1 MHLLT
6 LSALHEIVS
15 SNSITN
21 TSPLVPAY
29 IQEQLQLAVKQMLM
43 GLPVEPLLDNNLQI
57 QQWVN
62 QLKQLS
68 PSLFVP
74 YKKLLSD
81 IPITAKIDLNPSFYR
96 TNTSHKYPQKPQFKV
111 IEVRANVG
119 IVRGNPRLFEWAI
132 RHPILSW
139 QDRVKLWVAAEY
151 FKIQPQ
157 ELQLIVLALHPTRAA
172 QKVSFSWDRRQH
184 RQIKNWLLNAIKL
197 ETEQTFVNS
206 EHFLAGQAEEIATA
220 INLDEID
227 EVSL

>member
-1 MHLLT
+1 MRLLT
-6 LSALHEIVS
+6 LSALHEIVN

-43 GLPVEPLLDNNLQI
+43 GLPVEPLLDNNPLI

-62 QLKQLS
+62 ELKKLS

-74 YKKLLSD
+74 HKKLLPD
-81 IPITAKIDLNPSFYR
+81 IPLTAKVDLNSSLL
-96 TNTSHKYPQKPQFKV
+96 TNLNQKCYPQHQFKI
-111 IEVRANVG
+111 IEVRSHIG
-119 IVRGNPRLFEWAI
+119 IVKGKPRLFEWAI

-206 EHFLAGQAEEIATA
+206 EHFLAAQAEEIATA

>member
-6 LSALHEIVS
+6 LSALHEIVN

-29 IQEQLQLAVKQMLM
+29 IQQQLQLAVKQMLM
-43 GLPVEPLLDNNLQI
+43 GLPVEPLLDNNPQI

-62 QLKQLS
+62 ELKQLS

-74 YKKLLSD
+74 HKKLLPD
-81 IPITAKIDLNPSFYR
+81 IPLTAKVDLNSSLL
-96 TNTSHKYPQKPQFKV
+96 TNLNQKYYPQHQFKI
-111 IEVRANVG
+111 IEVRAHIG
-119 IVRGNPRLFEWAI
+119 IVKGKPRLFEWAI

-184 RQIKNWLLNAIKL
+184 RQIKNLLLNAIKL

-206 EHFLAGQAEEIATA
+206 EHFLAAQAEEIATA